1 MWQNCEENEGP
12 SCAEWDAFFG
22 QSVILSPYDKF
33 LWASGDY
40 ELFESVCSF
49 SPVKQVD
56 CNDYDFRTQPWVG
69 ILEP

>member
-1 MWQNCEENEGP
+1 MWPNCKENEGP
-12 SCAEWDAFFG
+12 SCAGWDAFFG
-22 QSVILSPYDKF
+22 QSVILSLYDKF

-56 CNDYDFRTQPWVG
+56 CNDYDF
-69 ILEP
+69 